1 MKTGGGGGEG
11 GENSSAEKLGDQ
23 NWANV
28 QVPNF
33 LSTLCFFI
41 FSPQPTCL
49 SSHIIFQPPYSGE
62 QWGEGVSHLRGAGL
76 ASGQPPP

>member
-33 LSTLCFFI
+33 LSTVCFYISLVPLFVI
-41 FSPQPTCL
+41 P
-49 SSHIIFQPPYSGE
+49 IIFQPPYSGVKGLVTSE
-62 QWGEGVSHLRGAGL
+62 ELVWPAVSPHLRLG
-76 ASGQPPP
+76 